1 MKRGFALLNII
12 LVLLVLASCASNP
25 YSKTNRVY
33 KKQAKAYA
41 KQLSTFPL
49 PEKSDGSAL
58 YYGEYR
64 VGTTNFNLRKPNY
77 VVLHHTAQDSVQQ
90 TLKTFTIPRTQ
101 VSSHYVIGRDGEVY
115 HMLNDYFRGWHGGI
129 GKWGNNSDLNSSSI
143 GIELD
148 NNGFEEFSLIQIY
161 SLLEVLENLK
171 EDYNIPAEN
180 FIGHSDIAPG
190 RKVDPNATFPWKRLA
205 EEGFGLWY
213 DEEEV
218 KNLKTEAE
226 FFEPNPLVIAQ
237 NSILTQ
243 RIPFLDKILFPEV
256 IPATFDVEMA
266 LRIIGFDTSNMDAAL
281 QSFKLHFIQEDI
293 QSPLKG
299 DELKILYNLYQKYL

>member
-1 MKRGFALLNII
+1 MRRGFALLNIF

-25 YSKTNRVY
+25 YSKTNRAY
-33 KKQAKAYA
+33 KKQAKVYA
-41 KQLSTFPL
+41 KQLSKFPL

-90 TLKTFTIPRTQ
+90 TLKTFTLPRTQ
-101 VSSHYVIGRDGEVY
+101 VSSHYVIGDNGDVY
-115 HMLNDYFRGWHGGI
+115 HMLNDYFRGWHGGV
-129 GKWGNNSDLNSSSI
+129 GKWGNNADLNSSSI

-148 NNGFEEFSLIQIY
+148 NNGFEEFSEAQIQ
-161 SLLEVLENLK
+161 SLLAVLKNLK

-190 RKVDPNATFPWKRLA
+190 RKVDPNVNFPWKRLA

-218 KNLKTEAE
+218 KKLKTEAE
-226 FFEPNPLVIAQ
+226 FFPPNPLAITS
-237 NSILTQ
+237 NPILTQ
-243 RIPFLDKILFPEV
+243 RIPFLDKILYPEV
-256 IPATFDVEMA
+256 ISATFDVKMA
-266 LRIIGFDTSNMDAAL
+266 LKIIGFDTSKMDAAI

-293 QSPLKG
+293 QSPLKE

>member
-1 MKRGFALLNII
+1 MRRAFALLSMFLI
-12 LVLLVLASCASNP
+12 LLVLASCASNR

-41 KQLSTFPL
+41 KQLSQFPL

-77 VVLHHTAQDSVQQ
+77 VVIHHTAQDSVQE
-90 TLKTFTIPRTQ
+90 TLKTFTLKRTQ
-101 VSSHYVIGRDGEVY
+101 VSSHYVIGRDGDVY

-148 NNGFEEFSLIQIY
+148 NNGFEEFSLIQIH

-190 RKVDPNATFPWKRLA
+190 RKVDPNTNFPWKKLA
-205 EEGFGLWY
+205 EEGYGLWY

-226 FFEPNPLVIAQ
+226 FFKPNPLVLRN

-266 LRIIGFDTSNMDAAL
+266 LKIIGFDTSNMDAAI
-281 QSFKLHFIQEDI
+281 QSFKLHFIQENI
-293 QSPLKG
+293 ESPLNEK
-299 DELKILYNLYQKYL
+299 DLKILYNLYQKYL